1 MCATCGC
8 NHINYDMPPM
18 PTMPGSY
25 KGIDKVNYNMPKVP
39 AVPAMPK
46 STKKG
51 K

>member
-8 NHINYDMPPM
+8 NHINYDHEMPKNV
-18 PTMPGSY
+18 GSI
-25 KGIDKVNYNMPKVP
+25 KASEKVNYNMPKVP

>member
-1 MCATCGC
+1 
-8 NHINYDMPPM
+8 
-18 PTMPGSY
+18 MPGLA

>member
-1 MCATCGC
+1 MCAKCGC
-8 NHINYDMPPM
+8 NHINYQHEMPKVE
-18 PTMPGSY
+18 GSSFTPQE
-25 KGIDKVNYNMPKVP
+25 VNYNMPKVP